1 MSENK
6 TVLSIKNLSK
16 SLEHKQVLKNVNL
29 DLERGDIIGITGKN
43 GSGKTTLLRIIIGLF
58 YPSSGDVIIEG
69 KKLIPGFLGNLPTN
83 VSALIE
89 NPNFLPEFTGFQNLK
104 ILASIRNK
112 ISAED
117 IKNTMNLVG
126 LSPSNNK
133 NVSKYSLGM
142 KQRLGIAQAIMEKP
156 DIILFDEPTNALD
169 SDGVKIFTDIV
180 NNMSKSGT
188 SFIMVSHKKED
199 IYTLCNKVYRIE
211 NGELNVINNHKE
223 WKIIVNHLV
232 DLENLLKIYPNGNI
246 IERVDNHPCI
256 IYKNDWE
263 NSAQIHEVLNKNK
276 INTISI
282 E

>member
-1 MSENK
+1 MLK
-6 TVLSIKNLSK
+6 PKIVLSIKNLSK
-16 SLEHKQVLKNVNL
+16 KLGNREVLKNVNL

-69 KKLIPGFLGNLPTN
+69 KKLTPGLLGNLPTN

-89 NPNFLPEFTGFQNLK
+89 NPTFLPEFTGFQNLK

-112 ISAED
+112 ISDED
-117 IKNTMNLVG
+117 IKNTMDLVG
-126 LSPSNNK
+126 LSPSNRK

-156 DIILFDEPTNALD
+156 GLILFDEPTNALD
-169 SDGVKIFTDIV
+169 SDGVKIFNDIV
-180 NNMSKSGT
+180 HNMSKNGT

-199 IYTLCNKVYRIE
+199 IYTLCNKVYKIE
-211 NGELNVINNHKE
+211 NGELNIIHNQKE
-223 WKIIVNHLV
+223 WRIVVDDLV
-232 DLENLLKIYPNGNI
+232 DLENLLRLYPKGNVMKRING
-246 IERVDNHPCI
+246 HPSV